1 MLAAGL
7 ISAGLGAMPVLQ
19 SMLRGYV
26 DSSVLQLVGTDVYE
40 TVFDVAEDPE
50 TGEISFASK
59 SPEPRTEYVIALYNA
74 SGELTNVAGGAESA
88 ARDPLFPTELT
99 VQDAFLSQGHPFTLD
114 ALKGAE
120 YRAAVIPIQVDG
132 SSSSTLY
139 AQLVALPLD
148 DVDSFVTTY
157 IGVFTTMT
165 VLTLIVGALGTRW
178 LVTLAFR
185 RLGQVESTAM
195 SIADGAFA
203 QRMTDIEPT
212 TEVGR
217 LKIAINTML
226 DRLDDSFA
234 ERDATVEKMRRFIGD
249 ASHELRTPLVSV
261 RGYAELYRM
270 GAMQTP
276 EDTARAMERIEKEA
290 QRMASLVEDLLSLAR
305 LDERRELEIV
315 DVDLR
320 RIAHDAAL
328 DVRAADQTRQ
338 VAVNDTTFEALTG
351 PITILSEGARG
362 QLEAPGPAAAP
373 AQPPAPH
380 EDPDAPRRDA
390 GPPTGILG
398 ALTGAASARAAQAT
412 RGFWRRR
419 PTTGDAA
426 PAAGASIAPLDFSE
440 PEKGKPVDVPPV
452 VRGAEEKIQQ
462 VVANLLGNAR
472 RYSPPDS
479 PIEIEVGVDV
489 DTDMGWISVV
499 DHGEGIPA
507 EIREKIFQRFWRAD
521 TSRTRETGGSGLGL
535 AIVASIVERLD
546 GSVAVFETPGG
557 GATFQVAFPLA
568 QAAG

>member
-1 MLAAGL
+1 
-7 ISAGLGAMPVLQ
+7 MPVLQ

-26 DSSVLQLVGTDVYE
+26 DTSVLQLVGTDVYE
-40 TVFDVAEDPE
+40 TVFDVIEHPE
-50 TGEISFASK
+50 TGEISLSPK
-59 SPEPRTEYVIALYNA
+59 SPEPRTEYVVAVYDA
-74 SGELTNVAGGAESA
+74 SGELTDVAGGAEGA
-88 ARDPLFPTELT
+88 GRDPLFPTELT
-99 VQDAFLSQGHPFTLD
+99 VQDAFLNQDRPFTLE
-114 ALKGAE
+114 ALTGSE
-120 YRAAVIPIQVDG
+120 YRAAVMPIQVSG
-132 SSSSTLY
+132 SESSTLY
-139 AQLVALPLD
+139 AQLVAMPLN

-195 SIADGAFA
+195 SIADGDFA

-226 DRLDDSFA
+226 DRLDESFA

-290 QRMASLVEDLLSLAR
+290 QRMTSLVEDLLSLAR

-328 DVRAADQTRQ
+328 DVRAADPTRQ

-351 PITILSEGARG
+351 PITILSEGARDQIEPSG
-362 QLEAPGPAAAP
+362 SDRAPTEE
-373 AQPPAPH
+373 PPAPR
-380 EDPDAPRRDA
+380 EDPA
-390 GPPTGILG
+390 PPTGILG
-398 ALTGAASARAAQAT
+398 ALTAGSAAFTRAQQST

-419 PTTGDAA
+419 SAQDTASNDDGGDA
-426 PAAGASIAPLDFSE
+426 IAPLDFSE
-440 PEKGKPVDVPPV
+440 PEEGKPVDVPPI

-472 RYSPPDS
+472 RYSSPDS

-507 EIREKIFQRFWRAD
+507 EIREKIFERFWRAD

-557 GATFQVAFPLA
+557 GSTFQVAFPLA
-568 QAAG
+568 KSTG